1 VQRESRWFLACLR
14 QYQLAITVP
23 SNVLLARQ
31 DGYWNSDRARQ
42 LVLMFACRDA
52 YVALP

>member
-1 VQRESRWFLACLR
+1 VNLDGSRLSSSVP
-14 QYQLAITVP
+14 QAITVP